1 MHDLVVKTRTDCEPY
16 LDEATAKGLSLH
28 LDLPLSPVLVRIDL
42 QAYHLILS
50 NLISNAI
57 KYTPA
62 GSIQV
67 LLHKQTPWAVLK
79 VKDTGIGIPAA
90 QIDRIFAEFFRASNA
105 RRSQI
110 PGTGVGL
117 TGVKELVE
125 RFEGELEFVS
135 EENQG
140 STFTVRL
147 PLFDRED

>member
-1 MHDLVVKTRTDCEPY
+1 
-16 LDEATAKGLSLH
+16 
-28 LDLPLSPVLVRIDL
+28 
-42 QAYHLILS
+42 
-50 NLISNAI
+50 
-57 KYTPA
+57 
-62 GSIQV
+62 
-67 LLHKQTPWAVLK
+67 LK